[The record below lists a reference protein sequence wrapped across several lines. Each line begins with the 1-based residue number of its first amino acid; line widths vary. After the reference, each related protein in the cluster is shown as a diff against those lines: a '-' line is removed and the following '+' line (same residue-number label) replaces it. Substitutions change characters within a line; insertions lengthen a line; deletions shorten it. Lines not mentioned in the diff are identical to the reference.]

1 MRKLLT
7 ADKNN
12 IEKRFVATRAN
23 GCLDNPFE
31 MTVLEF
37 SDSGKYVKWR
47 NVQNLIF
54 WDLTADFEI
63 LDTITPNFDFEEL
76 CININK
82 RNYE

>member
-1 MRKLLT
+1 MRKLRT

-23 GCLDNPFE
+23 GCLDNQFE

-47 NVQNLIF
+47 NVQNLTF

-63 LDTITPNFDFEEL
+63 LDTITPKFDFEEL
-76 CININK
+76 RININE